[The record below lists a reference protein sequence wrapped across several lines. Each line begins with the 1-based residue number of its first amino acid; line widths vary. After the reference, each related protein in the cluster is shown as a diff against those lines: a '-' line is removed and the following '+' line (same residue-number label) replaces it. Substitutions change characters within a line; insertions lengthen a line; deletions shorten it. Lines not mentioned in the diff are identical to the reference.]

1 MVFTL
6 KLYIFRFNFFR
17 PKKIPNNF
25 GIKID
30 YRHLNLSKVAF
41 SNISRSS
48 GCAISMSAFALCFKL
63 FPYKL
68 VAPNEYDLS
77 LLQLRLQLLEKEQSL
92 ERLF

>member
-1 MVFTL
+1 MEAASFFLRGEKPWRKKIQRTAGSVL
-6 KLYIFRFNFFR
+6 KDSKNSSA
-17 PKKIPNNF
+17 PKKIPKNF

-68 VAPNEYDLS
+68 VAPNS
-77 LLQLRLQLLEKEQSL
+77 VTTQ
-92 ERLF
+92 